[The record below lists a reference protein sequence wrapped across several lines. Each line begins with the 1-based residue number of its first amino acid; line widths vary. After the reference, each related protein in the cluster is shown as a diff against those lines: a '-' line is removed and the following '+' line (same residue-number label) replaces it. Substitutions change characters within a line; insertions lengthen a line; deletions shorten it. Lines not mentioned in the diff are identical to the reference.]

1 MGRKRTA
8 LTERSRLDRREQTND
23 SGPLN
28 SFPGSTKAKASISGS
43 ADCTFRCSQQRRICE
58 GWRLKGT
65 GATATQNN
73 NHHTHTHTHTRTK
86 FYCNST
92 ARPNI
97 LGMKDVDGKSAFKS
111 SNIGSRSPEITGG
124 HTLDDCPMHYPS
136 QIPHV
141 ALQCKDRMFFV
152 LQYKTITHVPN

>member
-97 LGMKDVDGKSAFKS
+97 LGMKDVDG
-111 SNIGSRSPEITGG
+111 NNVGSDACLIRHLR
-124 HTLDDCPMHYPS
+124 HTPHYNSHVNTS
-136 QIPHV
+136 QTAQHGLSLV
-141 ALQCKDRMFFV
+141 APRMYV
-152 LQYKTITHVPN
+152 KYIN